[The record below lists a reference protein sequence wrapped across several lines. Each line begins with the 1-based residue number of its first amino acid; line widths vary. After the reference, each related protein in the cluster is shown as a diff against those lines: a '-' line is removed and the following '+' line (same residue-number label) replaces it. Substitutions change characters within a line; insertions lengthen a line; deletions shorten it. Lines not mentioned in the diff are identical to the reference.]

1 MEKTVIGSG
10 IYMLDSIVVRDYPAW
25 PSLRPFSERTVIEE
39 VGGTCGNVM
48 CILAWLGW
56 KAMPEV
62 SLDESPEGRKIAS
75 DLARYGCDLRHV
87 TNTPGGG
94 ATILRCTHK
103 RDAEGNHTIAF
114 RATGSGGSRFPKRHF
129 LRARDEAPA
138 FLEALAETPA
148 VFFFDDPADCMEKEG
163 VDAGCPVDLVRQ
175 MTDSLRG
182 HLLIGRA
189 NYPRG
194 CPCPR
199 GYLLPQKLRDRQDAV
214 VGSCF
219 DIFQE
224 LRAAPAVKFWGVQVE
239 EARLERTDSFEETLL
254 QSAADAHD
262 FAGCF
267 HLGGQGI
274 VRVRKFVKGETGHLG
289 DYVIQR
295 GLKGGR
301 RICQRDLVEGHADSY
316 FGGDAGDRVA
326 AGL

>member
-1 MEKTVIGSG
+1 MPQFVEGSEAFDTSG
-10 IYMLDSIVVRDYPAW
+10 VVE
-25 PSLRPFSERTVIEE
+25 SSE
-39 VGGTCGNVM
+39 VGLYGVFHSVFETSGVG
-48 CILAWLGW
+48 IHGD
-56 KAMPEV
+56 
-62 SLDESPEGRKIAS
+62 SLQ
-75 DLARYGCDLRHV
+75 DL
-87 TNTPGGG
+87 
-94 ATILRCTHK
+94 
-103 RDAEGNHTIAF
+103 
-114 RATGSGGSRFPKRHF
+114 
-129 LRARDEAPA
+129 
-138 FLEALAETPA
+138 
-148 VFFFDDPADCMEKEG
+148 FFFDDPADCMEKEG